1 MPLPRSETRRL
12 SESSFGKSPK
22 GLRGFAL
29 LITITLLAFLV
40 LLLVSLAS
48 LTRVETQVAANSQSL
63 ERARQNA
70 LLALN
75 IALGQLQKYTG
86 PDQRVTAR
94 AEILDT
100 DPLNRD
106 ANGQPVLDGVPNPY
120 WTGAWDSSKWHPL
133 TGVYDGL
140 TGLRGRQRP
149 PAMIWLVSG
158 SETPGATID
167 PTVAVTGAMQ
177 PLVMGVK
184 ADGSIDTANPRV
196 QVPVVAITSG
206 AVPGM
211 AVAVPPTVGHYA
223 YWVGD
228 EGVKAKITS
237 VAPAAVADAATTGSG
252 TVASANYY
260 WKAMNPT
267 RAGGEQMLA
276 ATGATLTASFPNFA
290 QLFTTDSTGVANRT
304 QLRQVTAPSQLS
316 LIQTGSPAASVL
328 SLGGLRLSAF
338 DLTTSSA
345 GVLSDTVRGGLR
357 LDMTRYLETGNTDGA
372 FNATDSIYKDA
383 ADANIVT
390 GGRQPAFA
398 LLKSWYDIGRGLS
411 GGGFS
416 ATASGMQSETVSGNT
431 ITRMGLFP
439 AITYYQLAYSA
450 MCPGPGSPVQLLLQP
465 SVTLWNPHNVTLPAE
480 DMVLEI
486 EENLLIDM
494 AVENRRDDGTAIAT
508 PTSYLTTGGQ
518 KKATDALATRLGGYV
533 RVRLQGVILAPGET
547 VVYTLAG
554 TGGTVAPAVSDSASL
569 SSLPQMIPHYTNA
582 NFIAVPMLGLTL
594 KPTPVNAGE
603 HLEYVMDRMN
613 VGTTPVTKETYRFK
627 ARLYRAADYSA
638 RTALQVFE
646 GPSSQAD
653 PSFINATI
661 PFTSPP
667 IPAYVLGSAPPSDTR
682 QFRTTS
688 TVMRLPSSRG
698 GTYITGTTG
707 SQTAAV
713 FAQFNLRGA
722 YEGLTSF
729 DSYADLADGD
739 PFFASSR
746 SFQTLPALAVVPGA
760 DKDLAFAG
768 PHVADKGQG
777 NSYIMFDYPRVA
789 TAVSGNGGYPV
800 VISLGEFQH
809 ADLSSYAFQP
819 TYVFGNSWPDPRLG
833 RESVSGKW
841 SVFAPATAGQAVF
854 AGNDYLLRDV
864 SYLAN
869 HALWDRFFLSTIPQN
884 SGGGS
889 SAFDTS
895 VSLPNTR
902 MHAIAGMVPGN
913 DGFPTFLEMRSVT
926 KAAGSLL
933 LDGAFNINSTSVAAW
948 RAFLGGLSGVP
959 VPSGGASPAGSV
971 SDPTSAGL
979 KNNYSRFLLPL
990 ADAFASNSSTFI
1002 STNQNGAVS
1011 PAAWTGS
1018 RYLTDVELDALARN
1032 LVEEVKVRG
1041 PFMSIADFVNRRLI
1055 TAANDNATLVTA
1067 NVDEHRKKV
1076 GALGAIQKA
1085 ILNLTASGAGVDL
1098 SKSLNASL
1106 NEPLMGSTPF
1116 TFGGSTAQAFS
1127 DSGTSAW
1134 RTFSTIAANAPYQSQ
1149 RELLNGGLVGQ
1160 FNFGVPGFL
1169 TQADVLQKIG
1179 ASISARSDTFV
1190 IRTYGDVQNPAT
1202 GSTDGRAWCEAVV
1215 QRLPEYV
1222 DASASQPPDA
1232 GSSAAGAAVLDAT
1245 NQTFG
1250 RRYVVVSFRWLTAA
1264 DL

>member
-1 MPLPRSETRRL
+1 MTPQHTENRRSSLFAPRGFR
-12 SESSFGKSPK
+12 GKPQ
-22 GLRGFAL
+22 GFAL

-48 LTRVETQVAANSQSL
+48 LTRVETQVASNNQTLSQ
-63 ERARQNA
+63 ARQNA

-100 DPLNRD
+100 DALNRVNTTGVPD
-106 ANGQPVLDGVPNPY
+106 INGQPVIDGVPHPY
-120 WTGAWDSSKWHPL
+120 WTGVWDSSKWHPL

-140 TGLRGRQRP
+140 TGLRGRQK
-149 PAMIWLVSG
+149 PAPTAWLVSG
-158 SETPGATID
+158 NENVGDKFTPTTALSPAGKQT
-167 PTVAVTGAMQ
+167 
-177 PLVMGVK
+177 LVNGVK
-184 ADGSIDTANPRV
+184 PDGSVDMTTARV
-196 QVPVVAITSG
+196 EVPAVEITSS
-206 AVPGM
+206 
-211 AVAVPPTVGHYA
+211 AVAGVAGPQIIGHYA

-228 EGVKAKITS
+228 EGVKAKINT
-237 VAPAAVADAATTGSG
+237 VALAAVADAASSGSG
-252 TVASANYY
+252 SVATANYY
-260 WKAMNPT
+260 WKAMSPT

-276 ATGATLTASFPNFA
+276 STGSSLTASFPNFS
-290 QLFTTDSTGVANRT
+290 QIFTADTTGVTNRAL
-304 QLRQVTAPSQLS
+304 LREVVTPSQLAFM
-316 LIQTGSPAASVL
+316 QTGSPAASMLPV
-328 SLGGLRLSAF
+328 GGLRIHAF
-338 DLTTSSA
+338 DLTTASA

-357 LDMTRYLETGNTDGA
+357 LDLTRYLETGSTDGA
-372 FNATDSIYKDA
+372 FTATDSIYSDA
-383 ADANIVT
+383 GLS
-390 GGRQPAFA
+390 GGRQPSYA
-398 LLKSWYDIGRGLS
+398 LLKSWYDIGRGL
-411 GGGFS
+411 GAGF
-416 ATASGMQSETVSGNT
+416 TASSAMQSETVSGNT

-439 AITYYQLAYSA
+439 AITTYQLAYSA
-450 MCPGPGSPVQLLLQP
+450 MCPGPGSPAQLLIQP
-465 SVTLWNPHNVTLPAE
+465 SLTLWNPHNVTLPAE
-480 DMVLEI
+480 DLVLEL
-486 EENLLIDM
+486 EENLIIQM
-494 AVENRRDDGTAIAT
+494 AVENRSDDGTPIAT
-508 PTSYLTTGGQ
+508 PTAYLTTQSRIGN
-518 KKATDALATRLGGYV
+518 DPLAPRIGGYV
-533 RVRLQGVILAPGET
+533 RVRLKGVELAPGET
-547 VVYTLAG
+547 VVYSLAG
-554 TGGTVAPAVSDSASL
+554 TGGAVAPAVSDSASL
-569 SSLPQMIPHYTNA
+569 SSFPEMIPQWTNA

-594 KPTPVNAGE
+594 KPTPLNPGE
-603 HLEYVMDRMN
+603 HLEYVMARMN
-613 VGTTPVTKETYRFK
+613 VTPVPDSKERYRFK
-627 ARLYRAADYSA
+627 ARSYRAADYAA
-638 RTALQVFE
+638 RTALQIFE

-653 PSFINATI
+653 PSSLNAATPFSAPLI
-661 PFTSPP
+661 PP
-667 IPAYVLGSAPPSDTR
+667 YVLGSTPPSDTR

-688 TVMRLPSSRG
+688 VVMRLPASRG
-698 GTYITGTTG
+698 GAYITGSTAN
-707 SQTAAV
+707 QTAAV

-722 YEGLTSF
+722 YDGLTSF

-739 PFFASSR
+739 PFFASGR
-746 SFQTLPALAVVPGA
+746 SFQTLPALSVVPGA
-760 DKDLAFAG
+760 GKDLAFAG
-768 PHVADKGQG
+768 PHATDKGQG
-777 NSYIMFDYPRVA
+777 NRYVMFDYPRAA
-789 TAVSGNGGYPV
+789 TAVPGNGGYPA

-809 ADLSSYAFQP
+809 ADLSSYTLQP

-833 RESVSGKW
+833 RESVSGRW
-841 SVFAPATAGQAVF
+841 SGFAPATASQALF

-889 SAFDTS
+889 SAFNAS

-902 MHAIAGMVPGN
+902 MRAIEGMVPGN
-913 DGFPTFLEMRSVT
+913 DGFPTFSEVRSVS

-959 VPSGGASPAGSV
+959 VSSGGASPAGSV
-971 SDPTSAGL
+971 SDPTSSGL

-990 ADAFASNSSTFI
+990 ANAFASNSSTFS

-1018 RYLTDVELDALARN
+1018 RYLTDDELDTLARN

-1055 TAANDNATLVTA
+1055 TAADDNATTVTA

-1085 ILNLTASGAGVDL
+1085 ILNLNPAASGTGVDL

-1106 NEPLMGSTPF
+1106 NEPLMGSATF
-1116 TFGGSTAQAFS
+1116 TFGGVTAQVFS

-1134 RTFSTIAANAPYQSQ
+1134 RSLSTSANAYPSQ
-1149 RELLNGGLVGQ
+1149 RELLNGGLVAQ
-1160 FNFGVPGFL
+1160 FNFGIPGFL

-1179 ASISARSDTFV
+1179 GAISARSDTFV
-1190 IRTYGDVQNPAT
+1190 IRTYGDVRNPAT
-1202 GSTDGRAWCEAVV
+1202 GATEGRAWCEAVV
-1215 QRLPEYV
+1215 QRLPEYL
-1222 DASASQPPDA
+1222 DASASQPPEA
-1232 GSSAAGAAVLDAT
+1232 GSSAAGSAALNAT

-1250 RRYVVVSFRWLTAA
+1250 RRYTVVSFRWLSAA